1 MKPIAEQT
9 ILITGA
15 TDGLGK
21 ATALELAKLGA
32 RVLIHGRDEGRL
44 AGAKGEITAESGN
57 DKVETYRANFASL
70 AEVRHL
76 AYTLQADHEQ
86 INMLINNAASG
97 GGKPGDPQRELS
109 VDGYEL
115 RFAVNYLAPF
125 LLTRLLL
132 PSLREA

>member
-1 MKPIAEQT
+1 MKAIAEQT

-44 AGAKGEITAESGN
+44 AMTKQEIAAASGN
-57 DKVETYRANFASL
+57 DKLETYQANLASL

-76 AYTLQADHEQ
+76 AYEIQAEHEQ
-86 INMLINNAASG
+86 LHMLINNAASG
-97 GGKPGDPQRELS
+97 GGKPGDSRRDFS

-132 PSLREA
+132 PC